1 MGRKI
6 IITVLST
13 FPRGYKTRCKREQGE
28 TGNPIT
34 YLVGDKEIKAE
45 WTNEAGLKYF
55 LDGNTEYTD
64 IICLCSKE
72 TSNEEY
78 EKELLAI
85 IEERNSTLK
94 DKIQRI
100 EYSLNDDVKT
110 ISGKLMEKFTFSPS
124 DIVYIDTTGGARTVA
139 YYLVYLFRYL
149 EYIGV
154 TVESTIYSQINR
166 TEDGKLTGEGTITNV
181 KDNFRMFDLING
193 AHEFTS
199 TGNPKTLSDCFK
211 NPQNEN
217 IKDLLEAM
225 RKFYD
230 QISLCR
236 IGEGLYNSLKDMYEC
251 LEKIEKDSNVIGD
264 ELRLKELIPVIRE
277 KFFSGDD
284 IKKYLYS
291 GDNGFIQQAIT
302 IYDEKFPNMYVDLK
316 FFNMKVDN
324 GWKLNFRGH
333 DENCSLFTSVMIGV
347 TGGKNKYFTQRK
359 EYRIDVKKNIEDE
372 DFKSLCFDYSY
383 IKIVRNFVNHA
394 SELKDQDEK
403 KIGNLKRRNE
413 ELKEELYVFPADNEF
428 SAKDIK
434 SFISQSVKYIENI
447 KLIN

>member
-78 EKELLAI
+78 EKEVLAI

-154 TVESTIYSQINR
+154 TVESAIYSQINR

-199 TGNPKTLSDCFK
+199 TGNPKTLSDYFAGSENEHIK
-211 NPQNEN
+211 N
-217 IKDLLEAM
+217 LLKAM
-225 RKFYD
+225 QKFYD

-236 IGEGLYNSLKDMYEC
+236 IGSDIDKSLTAMDKC
-251 LEKIEKDSNVIGD
+251 LLKIENNPQPSDN
-264 ELRLKELIPVIRE
+264 ETRLKEIIPVIRK
-277 KFFSGDD
+277 KFFPDNKSRYLGLIKWCLDNGLIQQAVTIYIEKMPKAYFTEFKFLCLDDVNFESSESDTENKGHDEYHHYFRKIIDRILSPKIKLSMKNVSDKD
-284 IKKYLYS
+284 IKKLCLDY
-291 GDNGFIQQAIT
+291 
-302 IYDEKFPNMYVDLK
+302 
-316 FFNMKVDN
+316 
-324 GWKLNFRGH
+324 
-333 DENCSLFTSVMIGV
+333 
-347 TGGKNKYFTQRK
+347 KYMQ
-359 EYRIDVKKNIEDE
+359 
-372 DFKSLCFDYSY
+372 
-383 IKIVRNFVNHA
+383 IVRNYVNHA
-394 SELKDQDEK
+394 SERKFKSFREKDTESILLRENSQLYK
-403 KIGNLKRRNE
+403 LP
-413 ELKEELYVFPADNEF
+413 KENNF

-434 SFISQSVKYIENI
+434 SFIIQSVKYIENI
-447 KLIN
+447 KLKN